1 MSNEVIN
8 VDQVWRDATGN
19 VLANGTLT
27 FNINLTTTLDT
38 IFSDEALT
46 IAQANPYTLDAA
58 GRTLGDVK
66 YTGLKR
72 VISKDSSGAT
82 IRTIDNVAGMEVMST
97 LRTHYDFT
105 TQIGTNSHPSAVTGD
120 IIETNYYSAAFSKLS
135 GTRFV
140 FSGTTT
146 AGKAGNVPD
155 SDGFFYDLDGK
166 QFSIDDDLN
175 VRQWGAL
182 GDGSADDT
190 VEIQAAATYVGSF
203 VDILS
208 DPRRGGIRLFFPYGR
223 YLVSAPITLNFTSD
237 GFTATEIYGDSIMNG
252 AQIEGT
258 HVGDIFTWTHGEH
271 VEMHHLSFYGAGCVA
286 LRQTTFGTGFYTS
299 AFHFHHL
306 EFNRNLAGCF
316 VGNLQFTTWEHV
328 QFGRYGTPHANH
340 FHVFNDG
347 ETSAS
352 NLNTFR
358 YCSFVGSAK
367 DYSVK
372 LTSGDNWLFEVC
384 RWENNNTPS
393 HLLTGL
399 ASAVFKGC
407 WWEAND
413 VTDQAA
419 TPWEIKTDDFGGI
432 QLRVIKI
439 QDCKIGVRPVH
450 EHFIKS
456 TTTGGLLDITVE
468 NNRGS
473 GFAVGFAFSE
483 YDGVDEAGITK
494 WENNNFVGYTH
505 NDFDVGKF
513 LNDAFVTRQ
522 GSAIA
527 NVTGDGTVYAATF
540 DTVDS
545 NRVGSLVASLHTATN
560 TGGAYHYSC
569 TMSLGGILAGHT
581 TATLN
586 LVTTARTYTTD
597 INIGAIRTAANTAT
611 ISLDKT
617 VIMGFGDTASIT
629 LAISG
634 STKDVDITNV
644 TTIFSGER
652 VVNS

>member
-46 IAQANPYTLDAA
+46 IPQANPYTLDAA

-82 IRTIDNVAGMEVMST
+82 IRTYDNVAGMEVMST

-105 TQIGTNSHPSAVTGD
+105 TQIGTNSHPDAVTGD

-155 SDGFFYDLDGK
+155 SDGFFYDADGK

-175 VRQWGAL
+175 VGQWGAI

-190 VEIQAAATYVGSF
+190 AEIQAAANYVGSF

-223 YLVSAPITLNFTSD
+223 YKISAPITWNFTSD

-258 HVGDIFTWTHGEH
+258 HAGDIFTWTHGEH
-271 VEMHHLSFYGAGCVA
+271 AEIHHLSFYGAGCVGI
-286 LRQTTFGTGFYTS
+286 RQTTFGTGFYTS

-306 EFNRNLAGCF
+306 EFNRNLDDCF

-328 QFGRYGTPHANH
+328 QFGRFGTPSPVHRH
-340 FHVFNDG
+340 IFNDG
-347 ETSAS
+347 ATSAA

-358 YCSFVGSAK
+358 YCSFVGAAN
-367 DYSVK
+367 DYSTK

-399 ASAVFKGC
+399 AKVVFDDC
-407 WWEAND
+407 WWENNNVIA
-413 VTDQAA
+413 QGA

-432 QLRVIKI
+432 ELRTLIIKNS
-439 QDCKIGVRPVH
+439 KLGVTSDH
-450 EHFIKS
+450 DHFIKS
-456 TTTGGLLDITVE
+456 TTDNGLLNIIVQ
-468 NNRGS
+468 NNSGS
-473 GFAVGFAFSE
+473 GFPVGFAFTD
-483 YDGVDEAGITK
+483 YDGVEEDGIVDWK
-494 WENNNFVGYTH
+494 FNSLVNYTH
-505 NDFDVGKF
+505 NNYDVGKF
-513 LNDAFVTRQ
+513 TNDAFVTLQ
-522 GSAIA
+522 GSAIL
-527 NVTGDGTVYAATF
+527 NVTGDGTVVAVTF
-540 DTVDS
+540 DTVPS
-545 NRVGSLVASLHTATN
+545 NRVGSLASSIHTATN
-560 TGGAYHYSC
+560 TGEYRYSC
-569 TMSLGGILAGHT
+569 TISLAGLLATHT
-581 TATLN
+581 TATLS
-586 LVTTARTYTTD
+586 LVTTSRTYTTD
-597 INIGAIRTAANTAT
+597 INIGAVRTAANTAT
-611 ISLDKT
+611 IAIDQG
-617 VIMGFGDTASIT
+617 VIMDFGDTARIT
-629 LAISG
+629 LTISG
-634 STKDVDITNV
+634 GTKVVDITNV

-652 VVNS
+652 IVNS